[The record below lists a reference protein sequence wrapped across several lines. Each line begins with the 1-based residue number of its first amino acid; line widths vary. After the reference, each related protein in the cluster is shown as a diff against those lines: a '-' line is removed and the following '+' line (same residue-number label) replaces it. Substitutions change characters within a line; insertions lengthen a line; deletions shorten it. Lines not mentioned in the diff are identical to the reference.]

1 MELQRVCVFCGSSVG
16 ARPDYAD
23 AARALGAE
31 LAARAIGLV
40 YGGSHLGLMG
50 AVADACRSAGGEVIG
65 VIPGSLV
72 EAEVAHAGLDDLR
85 IVSTMH
91 ERKALMADLSDG
103 FVALPGGFGTLEE
116 FCEVL
121 TWSQLGLHSPPKPC
135 GLVDVA
141 GFFGPLIALFD
152 SAVDQG
158 FLRPENRRLVLAA
171 ADPSSMLDAL
181 AVWQAPPPI
190 RKWVDQPG

>member
-1 MELQRVCVFCGSSVG
+1 MELRRVCVFCGSSLG
-16 ARPDYAD
+16 ARPDYAE
-23 AARALGAE
+23 AARVLGGE
-31 LAARAIGLV
+31 LAERAIGLV
-40 YGGSHLGLMG
+40 YGGAHVGLMG
-50 AVADACRSAGGEVIG
+50 AVADACRRAGGEVIG

-72 EAEVAHAGLDDLR
+72 EAEVAHTGLDDLR

-91 ERKALMADLSDG
+91 ERKAVMAELSDG

-171 ADPSSMLDAL
+171 ADPRTMLDAL
-181 AVWQAPPPI
+181 AGWQAPPPI
-190 RKWVDQPG
+190 RKWVD

>member
-1 MELQRVCVFCGSSVG
+1 MELRRVCVFCGSSVG
-16 ARPDYAD
+16 ARPDYAA
-23 AARALGAE
+23 AARTLGAE

-181 AVWQAPPPI
+181 AVWQAPPPS
-190 RKWVDQPG
+190 RKWVDQP

>member
-1 MELQRVCVFCGSSVG
+1 M
-16 ARPDYAD
+16 
-23 AARALGAE
+23 LGGE
-31 LAARAIGLV
+31 LAERAIGLV
-40 YGGSHLGLMG
+40 YGGAHVGLMG
-50 AVADACRSAGGEVIG
+50 AVADACRRAGGEVIG

-72 EAEVAHAGLDDLR
+72 EAEVAHTGLDDLR

-91 ERKALMADLSDG
+91 ERKAVMAELSDG

-171 ADPSSMLDAL
+171 ADPRTMLDAL
-181 AVWQAPPPI
+181 AAWQAPPPI
-190 RKWVDQPG
+190 RKWVD

>member
-1 MELQRVCVFCGSSVG
+1 MELRRVCVFCGSSVG
-16 ARPDYAD
+16 ARPDYAA
-23 AARALGAE
+23 AARTLGAE

-190 RKWVDQPG
+190 RKWVDQP

>member
-1 MELQRVCVFCGSSVG
+1 M
-16 ARPDYAD
+16 
-23 AARALGAE
+23 AE
-31 LAARAIGLV
+31 
-40 YGGSHLGLMG
+40 
-50 AVADACRSAGGEVIG
+50 
-65 VIPGSLV
+65 
-72 EAEVAHAGLDDLR
+72 
-85 IVSTMH
+85 
-91 ERKALMADLSDG
+91 LSDG
-103 FVALPGGFGTLEE
+103 FVALPGGFGTVEE

-171 ADPSSMLDAL
+171 PDPPTMLDAL
-181 AVWQAPPPI
+181 AGWQAPPPI
-190 RKWVDQPG
+190 RKWVDWSG

>member
-1 MELQRVCVFCGSSVG
+1 MDLPRVCVFCGSSIGTRG
-16 ARPDYAD
+16 AYAE
-23 AARALGAE
+23 AAVSLGRE
-31 LAARAIGLV
+31 LADRGIGLV
-40 YGGSHLGLMG
+40 YGGAGVGLMRV
-50 AVADACRSAGGEVIG
+50 VAEACRSAGGSVTG
-65 VIPGSLV
+65 VIPESLV

-171 ADPSSMLDAL
+171 ADPPSMLDAL

-190 RKWVDQPG
+190 RKWVEQP

>member
-1 MELQRVCVFCGSSVG
+1 
-16 ARPDYAD
+16 
-23 AARALGAE
+23 
-31 LAARAIGLV
+31 
-40 YGGSHLGLMG
+40 
-50 AVADACRSAGGEVIG
+50 
-65 VIPGSLV
+65 
-72 EAEVAHAGLDDLR
+72 VAHTGLDDLR

-91 ERKALMADLSDG
+91 ERKALMAELSDG

-152 SAVDQG
+152 SAVVQG
-158 FLRPENRRLVLAA
+158 FLRPENRRLVLAS
-171 ADPSSMLDAL
+171 ADPPTMLDAL
-181 AVWQAPPPI
+181 AGWQPPPPI
-190 RKWVDQPG
+190 RKWVDQAG

>member
-1 MELQRVCVFCGSSVG
+1 MELRRVCVFCGSSVG
-16 ARPDYAD
+16 ARPDYD
-23 AARALGAE
+23 AAARTLGAE

-65 VIPGSLV
+65 VIPESLV

-171 ADPSSMLDAL
+171 ADPPSMLDAL

-190 RKWVDQPG
+190 RKWVDQP

>member
-1 MELQRVCVFCGSSVG
+1 MELRRVCVFCGSSVG
-16 ARPDYAD
+16 ARPDYAA
-23 AARALGAE
+23 AARTLGAE

-65 VIPGSLV
+65 VIPESLV

-171 ADPSSMLDAL
+171 ADPPSMLDAL

-190 RKWVDQPG
+190 RKWVDQP

>member
-1 MELQRVCVFCGSSVG
+1 MELRRVCVFCGSSLG

-23 AARALGAE
+23 AARVLGSE
-31 LAARAIGLV
+31 LAARGIGLV
-40 YGGSHLGLMG
+40 YGGAHVGLMG
-50 AVADACRSAGGEVIG
+50 AVADACRQAGGEVVG

-72 EAEVAHAGLDDLR
+72 EAEVAHTDLDDLR

-121 TWSQLGLHSPPKPC
+121 TWSQLGLHSPAKPC

-171 ADPSSMLDAL
+171 ADPSTMLDAL
-181 AVWQAPPPI
+181 AGWQAPPPI
-190 RKWVDQPG
+190 RKWVDQP

>member
-1 MELQRVCVFCGSSVG
+1 MELRRVCVFCGSSFG
-16 ARPDYAD
+16 ARPDYAE
-23 AARALGAE
+23 AARVLGAE
-31 LAARAIGLV
+31 LAGRRIGLV
-40 YGGSHLGLMG
+40 YGGAHVGLMG
-50 AVADACRSAGGEVIG
+50 AVADACRQAGGEVIG

-72 EAEVAHAGLDDLR
+72 EAEVAHTGLDDLR

-91 ERKALMADLSDG
+91 ERKALMAELSDG
-103 FVALPGGFGTLEE
+103 FVALPGGFGTVEE

-171 ADPSSMLDAL
+171 PDPPTMLDAL
-181 AVWQAPPPI
+181 AGWQAPPPI
-190 RKWVDQPG
+190 RKWVDWSG